1 MAGELRWLFTKEELV
16 NTPSRKAGIDA
27 EKELNYRQQCAN
39 LIQDMGQKLQVY
51 PYFSL
56 SFPHLHM
63 LFTSQFPVSTTIL
76 NDLLAFKCFILYI

>member
-1 MAGELRWLFTKEELV
+1 MAGEQRWLFTKEELQ

-51 PYFSL
+51 PSL
-56 SFPHLHM
+56 L
-63 LFTSQFPVSTTIL
+63 PV
-76 NDLLAFKCFILYI
+76 